1 VPSDRPDVISR
12 RAWTVLVLAGVGSM
26 LPAINLSVMYVVYP
40 EIARA
45 FPSVTSAQLSWIL
58 NGYTIVSAATLV
70 LGGVFSD
77 RTGRKRSMLIG
88 AALFGGGSVLCAL
101 APNVAVIIA
110 GRFVIGIAASL
121 VVTAS
126 TSLAL
131 REFPASRRST
141 AFGVL
146 SSFGGIAAAAGPSL
160 GAIIVDLGGWRW
172 AFWLNV
178 PIAAIVIVGG
188 AKVFAESRDESVRH
202 FPDPVGAAVLMLGV
216 GAGILALV
224 QSPTWGW
231 LDGRTDGCLALSAFL
246 LAVLIAR
253 SARHRAP
260 IVELTL
266 FRHRNFSLLNL
277 SSFLVSVGWF
287 GMYFVLIQFL
297 RNSWGYSLLEAGLLV
312 TPIPFGAGVLAPL
325 GGRVADR
332 VGYRSMLA
340 VGAAAFVIGALW
352 LIVMVDET
360 PDVPMFMVGIVFVAI
375 GTGLVFPSV
384 QGGTVVGMAPDR
396 YAMAAG
402 LNQAIQRVGSAIGNA
417 LGVVFVSSVGASAA
431 FDRIYLVL
439 LAASLLILPAAF
451 ALRSGTE
458 LSLPRAQQVSAR

>member
-1 VPSDRPDVISR
+1 
-12 RAWTVLVLAGVGSM
+12 
-26 LPAINLSVMYVVYP
+26 
-40 EIARA
+40 
-45 FPSVTSAQLSWIL
+45 
-58 NGYTIVSAATLV
+58 
-70 LGGVFSD
+70 
-77 RTGRKRSMLIG
+77 
-88 AALFGGGSVLCAL
+88 
-101 APNVAVIIA
+101 
-110 GRFVIGIAASL
+110 
-121 VVTAS
+121 
-126 TSLAL
+126 
-131 REFPASRRST
+131 
-141 AFGVL
+141 
-146 SSFGGIAAAAGPSL
+146 
-160 GAIIVDLGGWRW
+160 
-172 AFWLNV
+172 
-178 PIAAIVIVGG
+178 
-188 AKVFAESRDESVRH
+188 
-202 FPDPVGAAVLMLGV
+202 
-216 GAGILALV
+216 
-224 QSPTWGW
+224 
-231 LDGRTDGCLALSAFL
+231 
-246 LAVLIAR
+246 
-253 SARHRAP
+253 
-260 IVELTL
+260 
-266 FRHRNFSLLNL
+266 
-277 SSFLVSVGWF
+277 
-287 GMYFVLIQFL
+287 MYFVLIQFL

-458 LSLPRAQQVSAR
+458 LSLPRAQPVSAR